1 MENWN
6 RRSGSCGQFVLFARA
21 HCSINST
28 KVPSAIVEY
37 VSICTIHS
45 ASTPNAKTIRT
56 MPIERRNF
64 NDGNKTILNPYCK
77 EVLANA
83 LKSFMDI
90 NKNFNRLTLC
100 RRRRLFFLY
109 ITCVCRLLLEWELLH
124 ATISNMAIL
133 FASGLFFSSQEAI
146 NFISVIVSGS
156 FFFGY
161 HIYGVC
167 MCSCVC
173 GIFRRQ

>member
-6 RRSGSCGQFVLFARA
+6 RKSGSCGQFVLFSRSRA
-21 HCSINST
+21 HRSINST

-37 VSICTIHS
+37 GFDCVSFAQYTYS

-64 NDGNKTILNPYCK
+64 DDGNKTILNPYCN
-77 EVLANA
+77 EMLANA

-100 RRRRLFFLY
+100 RRRRRLFFLY
-109 ITCVCRLLLEWELLH
+109 FTCVCRLLLQWELLH

-133 FASGLFFSSQEAI
+133 FASGLFF
-146 NFISVIVSGS
+146 
-156 FFFGY
+156 
-161 HIYGVC
+161 H
-167 MCSCVC
+167 
-173 GIFRRQ
+173 RKKL

>member
-6 RRSGSCGQFVLFARA
+6 RKSGSCGQFVLFARA
-21 HCSINST
+21 SAHRSINST

-37 VSICTIHS
+37 GFDCVSFAQYTYS

-64 NDGNKTILNPYCK
+64 DDGNKTILNPYCN

-100 RRRRLFFLY
+100 RRRRLFFSIFYL
-109 ITCVCRLLLEWELLH
+109 CV
-124 ATISNMAIL
+124 
-133 FASGLFFSSQEAI
+133 
-146 NFISVIVSGS
+146 
-156 FFFGY
+156 
-161 HIYGVC
+161 
-167 MCSCVC
+167 
-173 GIFRRQ
+173 